1 MDKDPRGTKYEF
13 CGDIRHFYDS
23 LQPEVVMDRMR
34 QLIKD
39 RRVLDLIWRVVKD
52 GVQIGAYTSQ
62 WFANTVLQPMDRLIR
77 ESGLCK
83 HYVRYMDNLTI
94 WVEQAQA
101 EKAACARG
109 DMAERPSAPAQRR
122 LADIPDGEEASA
134 HPAGPSTARV

>member
-1 MDKDPRGTKYEF
+1 MMDKDPRGTKYEF

-94 WVEQAQA
+94 FGSSKRKLKKLRVLVETWLNAHQL
-101 EKAACARG
+101 
-109 DMAERPSAPAQRR
+109 R
-122 LADIPDGEEASA
+122 L
-134 HPAGPSTARV
+134 